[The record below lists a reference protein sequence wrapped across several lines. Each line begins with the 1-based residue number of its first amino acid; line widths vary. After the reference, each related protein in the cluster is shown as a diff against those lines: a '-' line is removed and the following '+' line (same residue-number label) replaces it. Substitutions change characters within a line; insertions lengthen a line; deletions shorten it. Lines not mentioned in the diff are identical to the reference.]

1 MGILDQ
7 LSSAS
12 QSIQPG
18 LQQMMLMGGG
28 LNQANLASRMG
39 KANAIRDASIKS
51 DREKIELARKEKL
64 LEDIKGAKNR
74 QEMIKAYL
82 RYNPEAAV
90 KYGQSLTTQENN
102 DLQRKLLASK
112 VGYYDRGN
120 KGETGIAKGKTYKP
134 TSLDLKRATFT
145 MGDYLSKAGISRI
158 DPETKEANPIWEY
171 YSKLLGSKLVG
182 YSPDQWTELGPLYA
196 NSILAFTKKPDKEVQ
211 PEKEE
216 PGIVG
221 NTMKAIGNISTGLA
235 NVTKGFRQRTT
246 AQLPEM
252 QMKAEKLLKQ
262 FKGSPQYSVAVKR
275 LASELARVGNRQLS
289 SQELQL
295 LVKRSIDPSYI
306 EQTNESPIRFQKQG
320 PSLQR
325 WNSPPN

>member
-1 MGILDQ
+1 
-7 LSSAS
+7 
-12 QSIQPG
+12 
-18 LQQMMLMGGG
+18 
-28 LNQANLASRMG
+28 
-39 KANAIRDASIKS
+39 
-51 DREKIELARKEKL
+51 
-64 LEDIKGAKNR
+64 
-74 QEMIKAYL
+74 
-82 RYNPEAAV
+82 
-90 KYGQSLTTQENN
+90 
-102 DLQRKLLASK
+102 
-112 VGYYDRGN
+112 
-120 KGETGIAKGKTYKP
+120 
-134 TSLDLKRATFT
+134 
-145 MGDYLSKAGISRI
+145 
-158 DPETKEANPIWEY
+158 
-171 YSKLLGSKLVG
+171 
-182 YSPDQWTELGPLYA
+182 
-196 NSILAFTKKPDKEVQ
+196 
-211 PEKEE
+211 
-216 PGIVG
+216 
-221 NTMKAIGNISTGLA
+221 MKAIGNISTGLA